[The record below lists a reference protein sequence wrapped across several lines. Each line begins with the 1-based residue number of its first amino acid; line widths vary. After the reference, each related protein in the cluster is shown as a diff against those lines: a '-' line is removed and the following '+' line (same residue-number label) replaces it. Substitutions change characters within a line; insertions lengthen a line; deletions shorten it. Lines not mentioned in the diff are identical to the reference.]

1 MSFDGQIDHG
11 LRATD
16 TLARIA
22 RSGVLTGQVISQVQ
36 SKKSFMKVVLLP
48 ETTIIFRVL
57 NKVSCV
63 NEDIL

>member
-11 LRATD
+11 LKTTD
-16 TLARIA
+16 TLSRL
-22 RSGVLTGQVISQVQ
+22 SKSSVLTGQVISHVK

-57 NKVSCV
+57 NKVSFV